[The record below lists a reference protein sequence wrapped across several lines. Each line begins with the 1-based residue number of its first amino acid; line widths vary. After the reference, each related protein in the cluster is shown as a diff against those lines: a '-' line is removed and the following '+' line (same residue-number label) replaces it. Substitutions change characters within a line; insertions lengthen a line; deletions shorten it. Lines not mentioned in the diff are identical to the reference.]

1 MYFVLD
7 VLFYFDSTK
16 LIKNYL
22 LCKFFSDYFRALLLD
37 FVIFNLI
44 TLLLSRLSNTISI

>member
-22 LCKFFSDYFRALLLD
+22 LCKFFNDYFWPIYL
-37 FVIFNLI
+37 IF
-44 TLLLSRLSNTISI
+44 